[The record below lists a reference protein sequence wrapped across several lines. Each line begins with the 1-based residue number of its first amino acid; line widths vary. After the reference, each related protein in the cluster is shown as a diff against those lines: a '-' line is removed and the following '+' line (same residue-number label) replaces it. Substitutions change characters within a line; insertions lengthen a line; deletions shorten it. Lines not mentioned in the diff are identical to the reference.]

1 MKSLATRRYI
11 AKENNMG
18 STVLVG
24 AILGVLIGAVVV
36 YFNLG
41 II

>member
-18 STVLVG
+18 STVFVG
-24 AILGVLIGAVVV
+24 AFLGVLIGAAVV

>member
-1 MKSLATRRYI
+1 MKSLAARR
-11 AKENNMG
+11 AAVKENNMG

-24 AILGVLIGAVVV
+24 AILGVLIGAAFV